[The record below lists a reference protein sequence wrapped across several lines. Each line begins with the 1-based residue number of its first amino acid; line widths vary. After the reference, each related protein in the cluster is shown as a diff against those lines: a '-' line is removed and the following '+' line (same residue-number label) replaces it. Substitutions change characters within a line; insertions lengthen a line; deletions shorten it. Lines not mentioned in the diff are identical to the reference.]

1 MSELESVIEDKL
13 IKQLC
18 TGDSQWSYRA
28 DLTTEDDLWDNIRKK
43 LNAYN
48 ARKLNGTLIT
58 DSEMEQIKEFIKTQA
73 ESPYKAGMWL
83 AGEHGLAQIPLRRE
97 DAKLGSI
104 SLDAIDNREIAGGHS
119 SYEVI
124 NQYVAFKEDNKGRNR
139 RFDVTLLIN
148 GFPMIHIELKNQDHS
163 FDDAYN
169 QIKKYVGEGK
179 FRGLFGLVQMFVV
192 SNGTDTKYIA
202 AATHDRLNKKFL
214 ASWVDKNNNR
224 VDDYLSFAKQAL
236 NIPQAHLLVGKYSML
251 DATSKS
257 LILLRPYQIHA
268 IEAVKEASKN
278 PDPNMRSGFVW
289 HTTGSGKTITS
300 FNVTRNL
307 LDIPSIDKSIFLI
320 DRKDLDQQTTLSF
333 QSYAESTGDSITETD
348 NTKALENALKNKDRI
363 VIVATRQKLDCLL
376 DKCNRA
382 LEAGD
387 KSAYYYKTALKIK
400 EKNVAF
406 VVDECHRAV
415 SDLMKKQID
424 DFFNTP
430 TKKALWYGFT
440 GTPIF
445 NENKKAE
452 VGQSARTTEQ
462 QYGPCLHK
470 YTIKEALHDK
480 AVLGF
485 QVQSSGFSR
494 QELEEVAQK
503 LEIKPGTDFIESA
516 DRDVLED
523 TILKIYRAKTDNKNF
538 YDSPVHREQ
547 VINFICNKSVDLFR
561 LRAPKG
567 EAFEAIL
574 TCSSIAEAQKYY
586 LEFKDFVAKGKVS
599 QSVKKYCPDFPKI
612 ALTYSV
618 TENDAESE
626 DNQKMMKDYLNDY
639 NSMFNTKWTL
649 ENLSSYNS
657 DLNDR
662 LARKKGKYKVREE
675 QLDLVI
681 VVDRLLTGFDAP
693 CLSTLFIDRA
703 PMSPQNI
710 IQAFSRTNRIF
721 SDKKA
726 WGQIV
731 TFQTPALFKKAFD
744 KALDLYSNGGG
755 AYVQAPTYDE
765 CKERLITALTELK
778 AFKEKP
784 ADIDISGTTATEEL
798 KQFAKLFQRFDRA
811 LAAMKTYEEWAEEAA
826 VFVANTQSTDCEN
839 GEAALGDTVTPSDE
853 DIGAVLKGVTG
864 IAISKAD
871 IDAYTGKYHNAIS
884 EIKNRE
890 EKGTPV
896 DIDIAYELDSVTQTQ
911 IDYEYLVALIQ
922 KYISSFDENAV
933 SQIHD
938 PAIEKYIKGVEDKNP
953 KLGEIIRGVWEQ
965 LKSDPSS
972 FKGKQA
978 IHVINDRIDS
988 IIDDKISSFCNEWCV
1003 EKTDMDYYSRY
1014 YSKANGLEISDMD
1027 KFSYYDDFVKK
1038 GGTLTKIKYRM
1049 TVRDEVQKL
1058 IEEEILP
1065 LRQR

>member
-1 MSELESVIEDKL
+1 
-13 IKQLC
+13 
-18 TGDSQWSYRA
+18 
-28 DLTTEDDLWDNIRKK
+28 
-43 LNAYN
+43 
-48 ARKLNGTLIT
+48 
-58 DSEMEQIKEFIKTQA
+58 
-73 ESPYKAGMWL
+73 
-83 AGEHGLAQIPLRRE
+83 
-97 DAKLGSI
+97 
-104 SLDAIDNREIAGGHS
+104 
-119 SYEVI
+119 
-124 NQYVAFKEDNKGRNR
+124 
-139 RFDVTLLIN
+139 
-148 GFPMIHIELKNQDHS
+148 
-163 FDDAYN
+163 
-169 QIKKYVGEGK
+169 
-179 FRGLFGLVQMFVV
+179 
-192 SNGTDTKYIA
+192 
-202 AATHDRLNKKFL
+202 
-214 ASWVDKNNNR
+214 
-224 VDDYLSFAKQAL
+224 
-236 NIPQAHLLVGKYSML
+236 
-251 DATSKS
+251 
-257 LILLRPYQIHA
+257 
-268 IEAVKEASKN
+268 
-278 PDPNMRSGFVW
+278 
-289 HTTGSGKTITS
+289 
-300 FNVTRNL
+300 
-307 LDIPSIDKSIFLI
+307 
-320 DRKDLDQQTTLSF
+320 
-333 QSYAESTGDSITETD
+333 
-348 NTKALENALKNKDRI
+348 
-363 VIVATRQKLDCLL
+363 
-376 DKCNRA
+376 
-382 LEAGD
+382 
-387 KSAYYYKTALKIK
+387 
-400 EKNVAF
+400 
-406 VVDECHRAV
+406 
-415 SDLMKKQID
+415 
-424 DFFNTP
+424 
-430 TKKALWYGFT
+430 
-440 GTPIF
+440 
-445 NENKKAE
+445 
-452 VGQSARTTEQ
+452 
-462 QYGPCLHK
+462 
-470 YTIKEALHDK
+470 
-480 AVLGF
+480 
-485 QVQSSGFSR
+485 
-494 QELEEVAQK
+494 
-503 LEIKPGTDFIESA
+503 
-516 DRDVLED
+516 
-523 TILKIYRAKTDNKNF
+523 
-538 YDSPVHREQ
+538 
-547 VINFICNKSVDLFR
+547 
-561 LRAPKG
+561 
-567 EAFEAIL
+567 
-574 TCSSIAEAQKYY
+574 
-586 LEFKDFVAKGKVS
+586 
-599 QSVKKYCPDFPKI
+599 
-612 ALTYSV
+612 
-618 TENDAESE
+618 
-626 DNQKMMKDYLNDY
+626 
-639 NSMFNTKWTL
+639 
-649 ENLSSYNS
+649 
-657 DLNDR
+657 
-662 LARKKGKYKVREE
+662 
-675 QLDLVI
+675 
-681 VVDRLLTGFDAP
+681 
-693 CLSTLFIDRA
+693 
-703 PMSPQNI
+703 MSPQNI

-884 EIKNRE
+884 EIKDRE

>member
-1 MSELESVIEDKL
+1 
-13 IKQLC
+13 
-18 TGDSQWSYRA
+18 
-28 DLTTEDDLWDNIRKK
+28 
-43 LNAYN
+43 
-48 ARKLNGTLIT
+48 
-58 DSEMEQIKEFIKTQA
+58 
-73 ESPYKAGMWL
+73 
-83 AGEHGLAQIPLRRE
+83 
-97 DAKLGSI
+97 
-104 SLDAIDNREIAGGHS
+104 
-119 SYEVI
+119 
-124 NQYVAFKEDNKGRNR
+124 
-139 RFDVTLLIN
+139 
-148 GFPMIHIELKNQDHS
+148 
-163 FDDAYN
+163 
-169 QIKKYVGEGK
+169 
-179 FRGLFGLVQMFVV
+179 
-192 SNGTDTKYIA
+192 
-202 AATHDRLNKKFL
+202 
-214 ASWVDKNNNR
+214 
-224 VDDYLSFAKQAL
+224 
-236 NIPQAHLLVGKYSML
+236 
-251 DATSKS
+251 
-257 LILLRPYQIHA
+257 
-268 IEAVKEASKN
+268 
-278 PDPNMRSGFVW
+278 
-289 HTTGSGKTITS
+289 
-300 FNVTRNL
+300 
-307 LDIPSIDKSIFLI
+307 
-320 DRKDLDQQTTLSF
+320 
-333 QSYAESTGDSITETD
+333 
-348 NTKALENALKNKDRI
+348 
-363 VIVATRQKLDCLL
+363 
-376 DKCNRA
+376 
-382 LEAGD
+382 
-387 KSAYYYKTALKIK
+387 
-400 EKNVAF
+400 
-406 VVDECHRAV
+406 
-415 SDLMKKQID
+415 MKKQID
-424 DFFNTP
+424 DFFNTS

-452 VGQSARTTEQ
+452 VGQAARTTEQ

-470 YTIKEALHDK
+470 YTIKEALHDR

-485 QVQSSGFSR
+485 
-494 QELEEVAQK
+494 
-503 LEIKPGTDFIESA
+503 KPGTDFIESA

-626 DNQKMMKDYLNDY
+626 DNQQMMKDYLNDY
-639 NSMFNTKWTL
+639 NSMFSTKWTL

-721 SDKKA
+721 SDKKS

-755 AYVQAPTYDE
+755 AYVQAPSYEE
-765 CKERLITALTELK
+765 CRERLITALSELK
-778 AFKEKP
+778 SFKEKP
-784 ADIDISGTTATEEL
+784 ADIDISGITSTEEL

-811 LAAMKTYEEWAEEAA
+811 LAAMKTYEEWTEAVA
-826 VFVANTQSTDCEN
+826 AFVAKDQSTDQEN
-839 GEAALGDTVTPSDE
+839 GEATLDE
-853 DIGAVLKGVTG
+853 EIGAVLKGVTG
-864 IAISKAD
+864 IAITKAD

-884 EIKNRE
+884 EIRDRE

-911 IDYEYLVALIQ
+911 IDYEYLVALMQ
-922 KYISSFDENAV
+922 KYISSYDENV
-933 SQIHD
+933 VTQIND
-938 PAIEKYIKGVEDKNP
+938 PAIEKYIKGLEEKNP
-953 KLGEIIRGVWEQ
+953 RLGEVIRGVWEQ

-978 IHVINDRIDS
+978 IW
-988 IIDDKISSFCNEWCV
+988 IITQDTIQQLIS
-1003 EKTDMDYYSRY
+1003 
-1014 YSKANGLEISDMD
+1014 
-1027 KFSYYDDFVKK
+1027 
-1038 GGTLTKIKYRM
+1038 
-1049 TVRDEVQKL
+1049 
-1058 IEEEILP
+1058 
-1065 LRQR
+1065 

>member
-1 MSELESVIEDKL
+1 MDHV
-13 IKQLC
+13 
-18 TGDSQWSYRA
+18 Y
-28 DLTTEDDLWDNIRKK
+28 
-43 LNAYN
+43 
-48 ARKLNGTLIT
+48 
-58 DSEMEQIKEFIKTQA
+58 
-73 ESPYKAGMWL
+73 
-83 AGEHGLAQIPLRRE
+83 
-97 DAKLGSI
+97 I
-104 SLDAIDNREIAGGHS
+104 S
-119 SYEVI
+119 
-124 NQYVAFKEDNKGRNR
+124 
-139 RFDVTLLIN
+139 TLLKR
-148 GFPMIHIELKNQDHS
+148 PC
-163 FDDAYN
+163 
-169 QIKKYVGEGK
+169 
-179 FRGLFGLVQMFVV
+179 
-192 SNGTDTKYIA
+192 TT
-202 AATHDRLNKKFL
+202 RL
-214 ASWVDKNNNR
+214 
-224 VDDYLSFAKQAL
+224 Y
-236 NIPQAHLLVGKYSML
+236 
-251 DATSKS
+251 
-257 LILLRPYQIHA
+257 
-268 IEAVKEASKN
+268 
-278 PDPNMRSGFVW
+278 
-289 HTTGSGKTITS
+289 
-300 FNVTRNL
+300 
-307 LDIPSIDKSIFLI
+307 
-320 DRKDLDQQTTLSF
+320 
-333 QSYAESTGDSITETD
+333 
-348 NTKALENALKNKDRI
+348 
-363 VIVATRQKLDCLL
+363 C
-376 DKCNRA
+376 
-382 LEAGD
+382 
-387 KSAYYYKTALKIK
+387 
-400 EKNVAF
+400 
-406 VVDECHRAV
+406 
-415 SDLMKKQID
+415 
-424 DFFNTP
+424 
-430 TKKALWYGFT
+430 
-440 GTPIF
+440 
-445 NENKKAE
+445 
-452 VGQSARTTEQ
+452 
-462 QYGPCLHK
+462 
-470 YTIKEALHDK
+470 
-480 AVLGF
+480 
-485 QVQSSGFSR
+485 
-494 QELEEVAQK
+494 
-503 LEIKPGTDFIESA
+503 KPGTDFIESA

-721 SDKKA
+721 SDKKS

-755 AYVQAPTYDE
+755 AYVQAPSYEE
-765 CKERLITALTELK
+765 CRERLITALSELK
-778 AFKEKP
+778 SFKEKP
-784 ADIDISGTTATEEL
+784 ADIDISGITSTEEL

-811 LAAMKTYEEWAEEAA
+811 LAAMKTYEEWTEAVA
-826 VFVANTQSTDCEN
+826 VFVAKDQSTDQEN
-839 GEAALGDTVTPSDE
+839 GEATLDE
-853 DIGAVLKGVTG
+853 EIGAVLKGVTR
-864 IAISKAD
+864 D
-871 IDAYTGKYHNAIS
+871 
-884 EIKNRE
+884 RE

-911 IDYEYLVALIQ
+911 IDYEYLVALMQ
-922 KYISSFDENAV
+922 KYISSYDENV
-933 SQIHD
+933 VTQIND
-938 PAIEKYIKGVEDKNP
+938 PAIEKYIKGLEEKNP
-953 KLGEIIRGVWEQ
+953 RLGEVIRGVWEQ

-978 IHVINDRIDS
+978 IHVINDKIES
-988 IIDDKISSFCNEWCV
+988 IINDKISSFCSVWFV

-1014 YSKANGLEISDMD
+1014 YSTVNKLNDIADMD
-1027 KFSYYDDFVKK
+1027 KFCYYDEYVAN
-1038 GGTLTKIKYRM
+1038 GGTLNKMKYRK
-1049 TVRDEVQKL
+1049 TVRVEAQSL